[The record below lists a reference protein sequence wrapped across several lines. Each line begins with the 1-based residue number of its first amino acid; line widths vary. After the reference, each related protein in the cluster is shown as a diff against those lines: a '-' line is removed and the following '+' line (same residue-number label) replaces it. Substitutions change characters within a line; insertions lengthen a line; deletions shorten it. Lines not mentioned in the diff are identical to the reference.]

1 MHISADRSEPG
12 CVFSTDPWKSRPIRA
27 AFKLILRVTAFGT
40 KEPKVSNVE
49 LIWRTIDAPPLIP
62 SRWGEINCTEEK
74 KHNKLCSQCSHQLGG
89 QSESQSEILLVRQQ
103 AANQELVW
111 GARVVPPGSA
121 RPGRRCR
128 LQVQSLSQQT
138 SSVLMA
144 LLLDEFVF
152 ILSKTNT
159 RGGKT
164 IRHRR
169 LSGPLSLSRPLLVKW
184 LQFLTKASC
193 RPMFPIVIT
202 PAKKMQGNQ
211 ERMYRKS
218 GDVYLCRGEE
228 THDSNM
234 SNNNRAQQRR
244 LPEHL
249 GREHPATD
257 WITASSGAEDGSDEG
272 ENSLPSHLCTH
283 QKMAAGKDVWASV
296 KASICLLL
304 RFYNT
309 VLVLIHV

>member
-74 KHNKLCSQCSHQLGG
+74 KHNKLCSQCSRQLGG
-89 QSESQSEILLVRQQ
+89 QSESQSEILLVQQQ

-111 GARVVPPGSA
+111 FLQGQPGLVYAASGC
-121 RPGRRCR
+121 RCKVSPSRHPQSWWLFSWMNLYSYWTKHTQEEEKPSDTDTRR
-128 LQVQSLSQQT
+128 
-138 SSVLMA
+138 
-144 LLLDEFVF
+144 
-152 ILSKTNT
+152 
-159 RGGKT
+159 
-164 IRHRR
+164 
-169 LSGPLSLSRPLLVKW
+169 SGPLSLSPPLLIKW

-211 ERMYRKS
+211 ERIYRKS
-218 GDVYLCRGEE
+218 GDVYLCKEEE
-228 THDSNM
+228 THDSHM
-234 SNNNRAQQRR
+234 SNNIRAEQ
-244 LPEHL
+244 L
-249 GREHPATD
+249 GRENHT
-257 WITASSGAEDGSDEG
+257 
-272 ENSLPSHLCTH
+272 
-283 QKMAAGKDVWASV
+283 
-296 KASICLLL
+296 
-304 RFYNT
+304 
-309 VLVLIHV
+309 